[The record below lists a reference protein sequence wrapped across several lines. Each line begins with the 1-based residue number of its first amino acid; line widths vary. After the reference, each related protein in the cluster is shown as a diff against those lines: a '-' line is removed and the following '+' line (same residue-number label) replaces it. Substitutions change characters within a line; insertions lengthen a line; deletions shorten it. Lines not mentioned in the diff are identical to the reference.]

1 MVVSCQRTRDT
12 LVYWQHDGEH
22 GGEIG
27 GCLEENLAL
36 VEGLDDELVLLVV
49 ELHDGLLE
57 VPYTSMYELGRLRG
71 SSCEE
76 ASVMGSQT
84 TEGDMTWQ
92 SLEDMEEDLQ

>member
-1 MVVSCQRTRDT
+1 MNA
-12 LVYWQHDGEH
+12 LVDWQHDGQHVREVRRGVQEDEAFMKSLSH
-22 GGEIG
+22 
-27 GCLEENLAL
+27 
-36 VEGLDDELVLLVV
+36 ELVLLVV

-84 TEGDMTWQ
+84 TESDMTWQ
-92 SLEDMEEDLQ
+92 SLEDTEESSR

>member
-1 MVVSCQRTRDT
+1 MAGTSA
-12 LVYWQHDGEH
+12 LVDGEHDGEH
-22 GGEIG
+22 AGEVG
-27 GCLEENLAL
+27 RCLEEDAAL
-36 VEGLDDELVLLVV
+36 VEGLADELVLLVV
-49 ELHDGLLE
+49 ELHDSLLE

-92 SLEDMEEDLQ
+92 SLEDMEESLR